1 MSSRDPDELYG
12 DTVVAVLEIKLRRN
26 GAMSV
31 GGSITDEVYAMH
43 LLDTA
48 RDTIRSYHAKRRGGD
63 VSQLI
68 VPAHDTSLAGTA
80 EERKLLDAH
89 GALIAAHEKAGL

>member
-1 MSSRDPDELYG
+1 MSSRDPDDLYG
-12 DTVVAVLEIKLRRN
+12 DTVVASIEIRLRRN

-48 RDTIRSYHAKRRGGD
+48 RDTVRSYHAKRRGGGT
-63 VSQLI
+63 SQLI
-68 VPAHDTSLAGTA
+68 VPAHDTSLVGTP
-80 EERKLLDAH
+80 EEKQLIKAH
-89 GALIAAHEKAGL
+89 GALVAAHEAAK